1 MLKSDPPIVVELSV
15 SNNVET
21 IWAALTEPD
30 QMRQWFFE
38 VMPDFKAEVG
48 FVTKFDLSSQDRNFP
63 HVWEVV
69 EAVENEKISVDWTF
83 VGYQG
88 SSNVTFEIVPGNDWN
103 TIRLTAK
110 AIENFQQDIPEFKR
124 DSAVGGWDYLINE
137 QLNSFLA
144 DE

>member
-88 SSNVTFEIVPGNDWN
+88 SSNVTFEIIAGNDSN

-110 AIENFQQDIPEFKR
+110 AIEDFQQDIPEFKR